1 VHSVGFRGEDDLAA
15 GAEILQSRQ
24 SDLAYRRTRLGEQ
37 LDRYIQ
43 RLDLFG
49 IARNI
54 PGVEMADDAEA
65 QASDVLAE

>member
-1 VHSVGFRGEDDLAA
+1 MHSVGFRGEDDLAA

-24 SDLAYRRTRLGEQ
+24 SDLAYLRTRLGEQ

-54 PGVEMADDAEA
+54 PV
-65 QASDVLAE
+65 